1 LSAADGNCVEIDA
14 ADLCGERRLEE
25 SAQFR
30 GAELVRVALGSRD
43 ARTRAA
49 RLLWLLAAALAG
61 AMIALACRALITG
74 PRARA
79 PQFAIQAA

>member
-1 LSAADGNCVEIDA
+1 
-14 ADLCGERRLEE
+14 
-25 SAQFR
+25 
-30 GAELVRVALGSRD
+30 LVRVALGSRD